1 MALHTVCSTADLAV
15 GEKRLVQAAGESI
28 LVYRLEDGWFATQAK
43 CPHILAPLAKGK
55 IVDGHL
61 VQCPFHRARFDIR
74 TGKCTQWANWPPGLV
89 NVLNAFRGE
98 KDLRSFPV
106 RLNGDQVQVEIA

>member
-1 MALHTVCSTADLAV
+1 MALHTVCSTGDLPV
-15 GEKRLVQAAGESI
+15 GGTRLAEVRGESI
-28 LVYRLEDGWFATQAK
+28 LVYRLEDGYYATQAK

-61 VQCPFHRARFDIR
+61 IQCPFHRARFDIR

-89 NVLNAFRGE
+89 SVLNAFRGE
-98 KDLRSFPV
+98 KDLRAYPV
-106 RLNGDQVQVEIA
+106 KVTGDQVQVEIA